1 MNRVMLF
8 ASFVSLALLGSGCA
22 QGSET
27 SSPTEETL
35 SADEA
40 LQTFVDG
47 LQPLQSL
54 GETDGNPATEFRKVT
69 DTLNPLVAPLT
80 EGIDGVPSD
89 ITTEAAVAT
98 GAMTVSMDLVV
109 DCLSDSAFG
118 DECDPL
124 VANAVT
130 QAQSLGEAMS
140 ELVPYSSW
148 TIEELLSEMR

>member
-1 MNRVMLF
+1 MNRVMLL
-8 ASFVSLALLGSGCA
+8 ASFVSLALLGSACA

-27 SSPTEETL
+27 SSPTDGTL

-54 GETDGNPATEFRKVT
+54 GEEDGNPATEFREVT

-130 QAQSLGEAMS
+130 QSQSLGEAMS

>member
-1 MNRVMLF
+1 MNRVILL
-8 ASFVSLALLGSGCA
+8 ASFVSLALLGSACA
-22 QGSET
+22 QDSDT

-35 SADEA
+35 SADDV
-40 LQTFVDG
+40 LQIYVDG
-47 LQPLQSL
+47 LEPLQTL
-54 GETDGNPATEFRKVT
+54 GETDGNPATEFREVT

-89 ITTEAAVAT
+89 VTTDAAVAT
-98 GAMTVSMDLVV
+98 GALTVSMDLVV

-130 QAQSLGEAMS
+130 QAQSLGQAMS

-148 TIEELLSEMR
+148 TVEELLSELQ